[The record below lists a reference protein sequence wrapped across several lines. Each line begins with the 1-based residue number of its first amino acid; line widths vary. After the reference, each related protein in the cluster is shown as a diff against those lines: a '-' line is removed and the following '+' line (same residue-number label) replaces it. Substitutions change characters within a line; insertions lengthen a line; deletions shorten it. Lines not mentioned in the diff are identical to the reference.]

1 MPIVR
6 LSELNCNQDK
16 ELPHTELRRL
26 RRRPQRPQLLAVI
39 TDLRQGS
46 STKKIEDS
54 RRIIESLGESFLQ
67 QSSVLHKIALP
78 VNDFWQWR
86 KKGPPPCARL
96 KPAPLAPVSPETGL
110 DALPIVSH
118 RI

>member
-54 RRIIESLGESFLQ
+54 RRIIEKSRRIISATEFSLTQDSPSRERLLAVAQERTSAVC
-67 QSSVLHKIALP
+67 SAKA
-78 VNDFWQWR
+78 
-86 KKGPPPCARL
+86 CATRSGFARNR
-96 KPAPLAPVSPETGL
+96 P
-110 DALPIVSH
+110 
-118 RI
+118 